1 MRLFNSRLLIA
12 SMVLGGA
19 TFASAQMGK
28 IPEGFTPIFDGK
40 TTNGWHASHST
51 RHGTTP
57 NFFVENGELVLK
69 QHPYGQG
76 GLIFT
81 NKKYHNFDLYIE
93 VKATSGCNSGIFL
106 RSTEEGSAY
115 QIELSQPRG
124 TGALLGEGMRVS
136 IPVRAPQDLEK
147 IRKNDDWNS
156 IRVRMDGDAPHIIEW
171 INGIQVFDVQ
181 EPVNDKLAGKTD
193 GYIGLQLHYATVY
206 DPENAHAFDLSG
218 MWKPDATYRFRNI
231 AIKELP

>member
-1 MRLFNSRLLIA
+1 MRSLKSELLFLPLI
-12 SMVLGGA
+12 LIGA
-19 TFASAQMGK
+19 AVASAQVGK
-28 IPEGFTPIFDGK
+28 IPDELTPIFDGK

-57 NFFVENGELVLK
+57 SFFVEAGALVLK

-81 NKKYHNFDLYIE
+81 NKKYRNFDLYIE

-115 QIELSQPRG
+115 QIELSQPG
-124 TGALLGEGMRVS
+124 GSGALLGEGMRVTTTAR
-136 IPVRAPQDLEK
+136 VKDLDK
-147 IRKNDDWNS
+147 IWKNDEWNS
-156 IRVRMDGDAPHIIEW
+156 IRIRMEGDAPHITEW
-171 INGIQVFDVQ
+171 INGVQVWDVQ
-181 EPVNDKLAGKTD
+181 EPVNDKIAGKTD
-193 GYIGLQLHYATVY
+193 GYIGVQLHYATVY

-218 MWKPDATYRFRNI
+218 MWKPEATYRFRNI

>member
-1 MRLFNSRLLIA
+1 MPQLHSPLLLIA
-12 SMVLGGA
+12 LTLAGA
-19 TFASAQMGK
+19 ATASAQVGK
-28 IPEGFTPIFDGK
+28 IPDGLTPIFDGK
-40 TTNGWHASHST
+40 TSNGWHASRST
-51 RHGTTP
+51 RHGNTP
-57 NFFVENGELVLK
+57 NFFVEDGALVLK

-115 QIELSQPRG
+115 QIELSQPG
-124 TGALLGEGMRVS
+124 GSGALLGEGMRVTTTAR
-136 IPVRAPQDLEK
+136 VKDLDK
-147 IRKNDDWNS
+147 IWKNDEWNS
-156 IRVRMDGDAPHIIEW
+156 IRVRMEGDAPHITEW
-171 INGIQVFDVQ
+171 INGVQVWDVQ
-181 EPVNDKLAGKTD
+181 EPVNDKIAGKTD
-193 GYIGLQLHYATVY
+193 GYIGVQLHYATVY

-218 MWKPDATYRFRNI
+218 MWKPEATYRFRNI